1 MVQPCILSYF
11 SKFNY
16 SMYILDNFIKCNFFS
31 FTFTWNL
38 YNETVCRASSKIF
51 GTVKYDCVLK
61 RSEMFNFIKQIN
73 VSTIIGCL
81 NIQ

>member
-1 MVQPCILSYF
+1 MKLFVELH
-11 SKFNY
+11 
-16 SMYILDNFIKCNFFS
+16 L
-31 FTFTWNL
+31 
-38 YNETVCRASSKIF
+38 KIF